1 MNRYFYAFLLAFTFS
16 ATPTMAQENSAR
28 EIEEV
33 VITAL
38 RKETN
43 LQDTAITITAITG
56 ADLEAKQIENFED
69 LQFAV
74 PTLGFQKG
82 AYSGSGIT
90 LRGIGNFAVGNSTSN
105 SIGYFWN
112 GQTASASGLYE
123 QEFFDVERV
132 EVLRGPQGSLFGA
145 GTTGGLI
152 QMITKRPDA
161 EAGGYL
167 KADVADYDSLRL
179 EGAVN
184 LPLTD
189 RLRSRFAFA
198 SLQREGFVTN
208 SHTGN
213 KLDDRNTQGARMSFE
228 FDYSDDTTMTLVYE
242 TTKADDNRL
251 RAARQF
257 CKQDKFYGCSPFEN
271 GNDAVW
277 SPGSYGHWVPY
288 LQYQNTSLDYTIYEN
303 NPSSDL
309 RSVNLDFEPT
319 HEAVLQNTVF
329 EINSA
334 LSDTMN
340 MVFTY
345 SYHTREYEDFADYD
359 HSVSVV
365 PYAMGPIT
373 SNIFY
378 DPSKGNMAGAALG
391 MRTYTSDQAMD
402 RSFNESEWQQY
413 ELRFSSDYDG
423 AFNFTFGLFSSSA
436 DSETDYNIGTPYM
449 NYWGDVSTGPIGAIF
464 PDAAPYGGA
473 PFWVGW
479 FQTLP
484 VASAQATQLVL
495 AGLLPPA
502 QAQGFVLNT
511 AKNGGKA
518 AADASIGPR
527 HLAEW
532 QQYFHVD
539 SNLNRSSEA
548 IYGEMYFDLSDLTT
562 LTIGGRYTE
571 FEINDRAFNSLLDL
585 QNQGAGYYGSVKPAP
600 IPRSYAA
607 EESTYKLG
615 LDHQLNDNQLLYAT
629 YSTGF
634 KPGGF
639 NTTIIEGLETFDSEV
654 ANVFEIGLKSTLM
667 EGALQLNISAYTND
681 YEGLQLSQIVNR
693 ASINQNG
700 DAKIDGIEAEFTLL
714 LSDTLVLDGFVSKT
728 STEIENFKSVDP
740 LNPNQATTKLPLPAG
755 ATGFFSD
762 FAPLIATCN
771 PLVFVGQA
779 APSNECYLGIAAQNP
794 LLGALVLYTPTDA
807 GYMFKSFGP
816 LCTVPFFGLDS
827 TTLPCPLTDGVEA
840 DLSGNS
846 LPMAAELNYRL
857 GVTKFVD
864 TASGSWSFRMDYSY
878 RDDYYSTAFNR
889 PRGHIEDVSLIDL
902 SMKYTPVSEAWFVG
916 AYVRNMGDEDHIYA
930 YYSTD
935 VTVGGFQNGV
945 AIDPKIFGINFG
957 MNF

>member
-1 MNRYFYAFLLAFTFS
+1 
-16 ATPTMAQENSAR
+16 
-28 EIEEV
+28 
-33 VITAL
+33 
-38 RKETN
+38 
-43 LQDTAITITAITG
+43 
-56 ADLEAKQIENFED
+56 
-69 LQFAV
+69 
-74 PTLGFQKG
+74 
-82 AYSGSGIT
+82 
-90 LRGIGNFAVGNSTSN
+90 
-105 SIGYFWN
+105 
-112 GQTASASGLYE
+112 
-123 QEFFDVERV
+123 
-132 EVLRGPQGSLFGA
+132 
-145 GTTGGLI
+145 
-152 QMITKRPDA
+152 
-161 EAGGYL
+161 
-167 KADVADYDSLRL
+167 
-179 EGAVN
+179 
-184 LPLTD
+184 
-189 RLRSRFAFA
+189 
-198 SLQREGFVTN
+198 
-208 SHTGN
+208 
-213 KLDDRNTQGARMSFE
+213 
-228 FDYSDDTTMTLVYE
+228 
-242 TTKADDNRL
+242 
-251 RAARQF
+251 
-257 CKQDKFYGCSPFEN
+257 
-271 GNDAVW
+271 
-277 SPGSYGHWVPY
+277 
-288 LQYQNTSLDYTIYEN
+288 
-303 NPSSDL
+303 
-309 RSVNLDFEPT
+309 
-319 HEAVLQNTVF
+319 
-329 EINSA
+329 
-334 LSDTMN
+334 
-340 MVFTY
+340 
-345 SYHTREYEDFADYD
+345 
-359 HSVSVV
+359 
-365 PYAMGPIT
+365 
-373 SNIFY
+373 
-378 DPSKGNMAGAALG
+378 
-391 MRTYTSDQAMD
+391 
-402 RSFNESEWQQY
+402 
-413 ELRFSSDYDG
+413 
-423 AFNFTFGLFSSSA
+423 
-436 DSETDYNIGTPYM
+436 
-449 NYWGDVSTGPIGAIF
+449 
-464 PDAAPYGGA
+464 
-473 PFWVGW
+473 
-479 FQTLP
+479 
-484 VASAQATQLVL
+484 
-495 AGLLPPA
+495 
-502 QAQGFVLNT
+502 
-511 AKNGGKA
+511 
-518 AADASIGPR
+518 
-527 HLAEW
+527 
-532 QQYFHVD
+532 
-539 SNLNRSSEA
+539 
-548 IYGEMYFDLSDLTT
+548 YGEMYFDLSDLTT

-615 LDHQLNDNQLLYAT
+615 LDHQLNENQLLYAT

-639 NTTIIEGLETFDSEV
+639 NTTDIEGLETFDSEV

-916 AYVRNMGDEDHIYA
+916 AYVRNVGDEDHIYA